1 MKLVNKDISKDGS
14 GTIRLVPEEQEDMW
28 HSYLL
33 IVPGDALKSTTIRR
47 VVSES
52 ATGSTDKSTVRINL
66 TIQVETVEYDKQA
79 CMLRVNGRNIEENK
93 FVKMGG
99 YHTIDLELN
108 RPYSLSKMEW
118 DIISLERITTACD
131 VATRADVAAVV
142 FEEGLANFC
151 LLTQNMTI
159 VRQRLEMNVP
169 RKRKGS
175 SNHEKATQ
183 RFFDQIYQGILKHFA
198 LDIVKVIILASPGF
212 IKDQLLEYIKTTAI
226 RTDNKPIIQFL
237 PKFLLVH
244 CSSGQK
250 HALGEALS
258 DPGVQSRLSDT
269 KFAREVK
276 MMEAFYITLAND
288 PTKAFYG
295 MRHVEIAANKG
306 AVETLMI
313 TDELFRSADVPT
325 RKRYIALVEV
335 VRSFGGAV
343 YIFSSLHTSGEQ
355 LTQLTGVACMC
366 SFPLPELDDEVEEE
380 EEATRTSDGESM
392 TDI

>member
-1 MKLVNKDISKDGS
+1 MKLLSKEIAKDMS

-28 HSYLL
+28 HAYLL

-52 ATGSTDKSTVRINL
+52 ATGSTDKTTVRISL

-79 CMLRVNGRNIEENK
+79 CMLRVNGRNMEENK
-93 FVKMGG
+93 F
-99 YHTIDLELN
+99 LN
-108 RPYSLSKMEW
+108 RPFSLAKHEW
-118 DIISLERITTACD
+118 DVITLERVATSCD

-142 FEEGLANFC
+142 LEEGLANFC
-151 LLTQNMTI
+151 LITQNMTI
-159 VRQRLEMNVP
+159 VRQRLEVNVP

-183 RFFDQIYQGILKHFA
+183 RFFDQVYQGILKHFS

-212 IKDQLLEYIKTTAI
+212 VKDQLLEYIKATAI
-226 RTDNKPIIQFL
+226 RTDNKPVIQFL

-276 MMEAFYITLAND
+276 IMENFYITLAND
-288 PTKAFYG
+288 SSKAFYG
-295 MRHVEIAANKG
+295 MRHVEIAATKG
-306 AVETLMI
+306 AIDTLMI
-313 TDELFRSADVPT
+313 TDELFRAADVVT
-325 RKRYIALVEV
+325 RKRYIALVEL
-335 VRSFGGAV
+335 VRSFGGNV
-343 YIFSSLHTSGEQ
+343 FIFSSLHTSGEQ
-355 LTQLTGVACMC
+355 LTQLTGVAAIC

-380 EEATRTSDGESM
+380 ERSSTAGEM
-392 TDI
+392 DTTD